1 AHELE
6 ALYEG
11 LVDRRYQHSPQLAGL
26 LQACHDR
33 LAEQL
38 DQLSAGQ
45 PLADPDDLI
54 QAIRRFRQGPLAEA
68 ATPGEAESPV
78 EELVAPAVEEPA
90 APAATQP
97 PAAEAF
103 EERDPELVEI
113 FLEEGFDILDSAAA
127 ALQRWIDDVD
137 NTIELEALQRDLHT
151 LKGGARMAEIGEI
164 GDLA

>member
-1 AHELE
+1 ELVEIFLEEGFDILDSAAAALQRWMDDVDNTIELEALQRDLHTLKGGARMAEIAEIGDLAHELE

-45 PLADPDDLI
+45 PLADPHDLI
-54 QAIRRFRQGPLAEA
+54 QSIRRFRQGPVAEA

-90 APAATQP
+90 APAA
-97 PAAEAF
+97 EAF
-103 EERDPELVEI
+103 EERDP
-113 FLEEGFDILDSAAA
+113 
-127 ALQRWIDDVD
+127 
-137 NTIELEALQRDLHT
+137 
-151 LKGGARMAEIGEI
+151 
-164 GDLA
+164 

>member
-1 AHELE
+1 
-6 ALYEG
+6 
-11 LVDRRYQHSPQLAGL
+11 
-26 LQACHDR
+26 
-33 LAEQL
+33 
-38 DQLSAGQ
+38 
-45 PLADPDDLI
+45 
-54 QAIRRFRQGPLAEA
+54 
-68 ATPGEAESPV
+68 PGEAESPV

-90 APAATQP
+90 VPAATQP

-164 GDLA
+164 GDLAHELEFLYEGLCGGRLRASPALFGLLQRCHDELAEMLEAVRGHRTL

>member
-1 AHELE
+1 AEIAEIGDLAHELE

-45 PLADPDDLI
+45 LLADPHDLI
-54 QAIRRFRQGPLAEA
+54 QSIRRFRQGPVAEA

-90 APAATQP
+90 APAA
-97 PAAEAF
+97 E
-103 EERDPELVEI
+103 
-113 FLEEGFDILDSAAA
+113 
-127 ALQRWIDDVD
+127 
-137 NTIELEALQRDLHT
+137 
-151 LKGGARMAEIGEI
+151 
-164 GDLA
+164 

>member
-1 AHELE
+1 
-6 ALYEG
+6 
-11 LVDRRYQHSPQLAGL
+11 
-26 LQACHDR
+26 
-33 LAEQL
+33 
-38 DQLSAGQ
+38 
-45 PLADPDDLI
+45 
-54 QAIRRFRQGPLAEA
+54 EA

-78 EELVAPAVEEPA
+78 EELVAPTVEEPA
-90 APAATQP
+90 A

-164 GDLA
+164 GDLAHELEALYEGLVDRRYQHSPQLAGLLQACHDRLAEQLDQLSAGQPLADPHDLIQSIRRFRQGPLA

>member
-1 AHELE
+1 
-6 ALYEG
+6 
-11 LVDRRYQHSPQLAGL
+11 
-26 LQACHDR
+26 
-33 LAEQL
+33 
-38 DQLSAGQ
+38 
-45 PLADPDDLI
+45 
-54 QAIRRFRQGPLAEA
+54 AEA

-90 APAATQP
+90 A

-151 LKGGARMAEIGEI
+151 LKGGARMAEIAEI
-164 GDLA
+164 GDLAHELEALYEGLVDRRYQHSPQLAGLLQACHDRLAEQLDQLSAGQPLADPHDLIQAIRRFRQGPV